1 MKKINEQKTAEAVA
15 RMREMGMMPEAIQMF
30 KQDHLLQSEG
40 RGFLSGILYDLDER
54 ARKAVSVVSDNGGMP
69 YHVIKSFTEVG
80 TLYAVLYVSHSEE
93 EWDMERMENDGS
105 IFSYVYNAT
114 NPSYSEYGYI
124 GIRPANGG
132 LERIQ

>member
-1 MKKINEQKTAEAVA
+1 MKKEQKKEEAIF
-15 RMREMGMMPEAIQMF
+15 RMKEMGMMPEVIQMY
-30 KQDHLLQSEG
+30 KHGHLLQSEG
-40 RGFLSGILYDLDER
+40 RGFLSGILYDLDEG

-80 TLYAVLYVSHSEE
+80 TLYAVLYVSNSEE

-114 NPSYSEYGYI
+114 NPSFSEYGYI

>member
-15 RMREMGMMPEAIQMF
+15 RMQEMGMMPEAIQMY
-30 KQDHLLQSEG
+30 KHG
-40 RGFLSGILYDLDER
+40 HVGFLSGILYDLDEG

-114 NPSYSEYGYI
+114 NPSFSEYGYI

>member
-1 MKKINEQKTAEAVA
+1 MKKEQKNEAVT
-15 RMREMGMMPEAIQMF
+15 RMQEMGMMPEAIQMY
-30 KQDHLLQSEG
+30 KHGHVLQSEG
-40 RGFLSGILYDLDER
+40 RGFLSGILYDLDE
-54 ARKAVSVVSDNGGMP
+54 AAQKAVNVVSDNGGEP
-69 YHVIKSFTEVG
+69 YHVIKSLTEVG
-80 TLYAVLYVSHSEE
+80 TLYAVLYVSNSEE
-93 EWDMERMENDGS
+93 EWDMDSMENDGS

>member
-15 RMREMGMMPEAIQMF
+15 RMQEMGMMPEAIQMY
-30 KQDHLLQSEG
+30 KHGHVLQSEG
-40 RGFLSGILYDLDER
+40 RGFLSGILYDL
-54 ARKAVSVVSDNGGMP
+54 KAVSVVSDNGGMP

-80 TLYAVLYVSHSEE
+80 TLYAVLYVSNSEE

-114 NPSYSEYGYI
+114 NPSFSEYGYI
-124 GIRPANGG
+124 GVRQANGG